1 MKERDVQVTGKGLL
15 AGNRKQVCE
24 RGHSEGLSLR
34 EQGTCVG
41 LGENLGGGFLW
52 LYHPHEERACSG
64 LSDQASMHGNLIT
77 PQMSLSQ
84 CQGTLKEQ

>member
-1 MKERDVQVTGKGLL
+1 MQVTGKGLL

-24 RGHSEGLSLR
+24 RGRLEGLSLR
-34 EQGTCVG
+34 EQGTYVG
-41 LGENLGGGFLW
+41 FGENLGGGFLW
-52 LYHPHEERACSG
+52 LHHSHEEQACSG
-64 LSDQASMHGNLIT
+64 LSDQASTHQNLIT